1 MSGISRKTFMAE
13 IKNLLSFMDDEDRDR
28 ALARYDDLFRTVGEE
43 NEDALIASFGSAVRQ
58 VLSLE
63 KELREAQ
70 KTGITPFL
78 QPMPVPAEFRSDGL
92 FPEDDAAAEDRD
104 GPAVSGSRESFVK
117 AAAGALADEDDEAD
131 SRWETINM
139 MDEDF
144 PMDSLVSS
152 GEPPMKTS
160 ETVFPEVQY
169 GMPEE
174 PAPIPEEDV
183 IPVDEPAEP
192 EPEAAGEEP
201 VPAAWTA
208 EERADQETEERS
220 RSPYA
225 VSADKVEALFAGVEP
240 IDMSVPDT
248 SAPRTESVPET
259 ENNEITETVIDPMAP
274 ETEPL
279 SPGERAP
286 EPRKEPAAER
296 PVPAPGKTG
305 PGAGRIL
312 AAILITFPFIILW
325 VAGFAVFVALGIV
338 VMALGFVCCAA
349 GIYLTGYVTGG
360 KLGFM
365 PDLMLVA
372 GAALI
377 LFGLA
382 LLFLW
387 MGLWIAVGGFAS
399 VLHWTG
405 SVYRSILK
413 KKVPRKGG
421 AQ

>member
-1 MSGISRKTFMAE
+1 MSSISRKTFMAE
-13 IKNLLSFMDDEDRDR
+13 MKNLLSFMDGEDRDR
-28 ALARYDDLFRTVGEE
+28 ALARYDDLFSTVGEE
-43 NEDALIASFGSAVRQ
+43 NEDALIATFGSAVRQ

-92 FPEDDAAAEDRD
+92 FPEKGTSAEFK
-104 GPAVSGSRESFVK
+104 AGSADPVGQESFVK
-117 AAAGALADEDDEAD
+117 AAAGALEDENSEVDF
-131 SRWETINM
+131 RWETISS
-139 MDEDF
+139 MDEGF
-144 PMDSLVSS
+144 PMDSLASS
-152 GEPPMKTS
+152 GEPPMKTR

-169 GMPEE
+169 GMPDE

-192 EPEAAGEEP
+192 ETGTAGGEP
-201 VPAAWTA
+201 VPAAVTP
-208 EERADQETEERS
+208 EERADRETGERS
-220 RSPYA
+220 RYPYA
-225 VSADKVEALFAGVEP
+225 VSAEKVEAVFAGVEP

-248 SAPRTESVPET
+248 SAPRTEDVPEADG
-259 ENNEITETVIDPMAP
+259 NEIPDTVIDPMTP
-274 ETEPL
+274 ETEP
-279 SPGERAP
+279 
-286 EPRKEPAAER
+286 
-296 PVPAPGKTG
+296 PAPGKTVPEPVREPEPERTLPEPVKTG
-305 PGAGRIL
+305 PGAGRII
-312 AAILITFPFIILW
+312 AAILVTFPFIILW
-325 VAGFAVFVALGIV
+325 AASFALFVVLGIA
-338 VMALGFVCCAA
+338 VMALGFVGCAA

-365 PDLMLVA
+365 PDLMLVT
-372 GAALI
+372 GAALV